1 MEFPFKVVKVQTV
14 VLALL
19 SYSVLLVTGVKSRY
33 TLVTNDLLS
42 APPSQQDF
50 SDLPFDMPK
59 LRRRRLVPDTACTSG
74 SATSIDFRDLPFDMP
89 KLRRRMRLQTGNL
102 EDSASQASS
111 SQSVLE
117 IDRGLY
123 LVINLAFI
131 ITVLVF
137 NRTF

>member
-1 MEFPFKVVKVQTV
+1 
-14 VLALL
+14 
-19 SYSVLLVTGVKSRY
+19 
-33 TLVTNDLLS
+33 
-42 APPSQQDF
+42 
-50 SDLPFDMPK
+50 MPK

-89 KLRRRMRLQTGNL
+89 KLRRRMRLQAGNL

-123 LVINLAFI
+123 CI
-131 ITVLVF
+131 
-137 NRTF
+137 